1 MEEIQSVRHLIYCV
15 RGENVILDRDIA
27 GLYGVST
34 GALNQAVKRNQSR
47 FPSDFMFQ
55 LSEKEWEV
63 LKSQIVIAK
72 TGRGGTRSLPYAFTE
87 HGVLMLASVLRSN
100 VAAQVSINI
109 SRTFAEM
116 RRFIDSTTKIST
128 ELSELRTKI
137 ALLEDYCDD
146 NMEAINDL
154 SEDMRKEIDTIYEVL
169 GALSMQPIQIEPKR
183 IKIGF
188 KRSYED

>member
-1 MEEIQSVRHLIYCV
+1 MS
-15 RGENVILDRDIA
+15 
-27 GLYGVST
+27 
-34 GALNQAVKRNQSR
+34 
-47 FPSDFMFQ
+47 FQ

-146 NMEAINDL
+146 NMEAVNDL
-154 SEDMRKEIDTIYEVL
+154 SEDMRKEIDTIYEAL

>member
-1 MEEIQSVRHLIYCV
+1 MS
-15 RGENVILDRDIA
+15 
-27 GLYGVST
+27 
-34 GALNQAVKRNQSR
+34 
-47 FPSDFMFQ
+47 FQ

-109 SRTFAEM
+109 S
-116 RRFIDSTTKIST
+116 
-128 ELSELRTKI
+128 
-137 ALLEDYCDD
+137 
-146 NMEAINDL
+146 
-154 SEDMRKEIDTIYEVL
+154 MRKEIDTIYEVL